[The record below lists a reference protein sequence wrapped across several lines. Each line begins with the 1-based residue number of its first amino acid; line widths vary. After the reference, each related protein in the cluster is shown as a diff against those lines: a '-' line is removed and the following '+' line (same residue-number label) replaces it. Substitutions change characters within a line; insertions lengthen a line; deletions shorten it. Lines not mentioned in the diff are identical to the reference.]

1 MRLFATTLVA
11 LVSSLAPASAQS
23 TIIAQSWGIQLP
35 TRFIDFGSF
44 TYSDGTV
51 ITTQYPGVTFSHA
64 AYFTA
69 AAPNNNVAGGFLG
82 NDYTATGPDTL
93 IIRFGWSLS
102 AVSFVYHQIGT
113 QGPSTFRAKYQ
124 GGVVELFTIQWNETQ
139 PNNFF
144 GFTECLVD
152 EVQIDFVGDFRIDQ
166 LAYNPELPGRCHWH
180 NGSGVNPGAFLCAT
194 DPIIGSTW
202 HGTIAN
208 TPNTVLSAIIYSPVG
223 LQVPPIPLFGGELVV
238 HPQGAYI
245 AFVGTTDHLL
255 PIPASS
261 FWVGTL
267 LAFQGLRLDL
277 VGGALT
283 FVPLNAQLLQIG
295 L

>member
-1 MRLFATTLVA
+1 
-11 LVSSLAPASAQS
+11 
-23 TIIAQSWGIQLP
+23 
-35 TRFIDFGSF
+35 
-44 TYSDGTV
+44 
-51 ITTQYPGVTFSHA
+51 
-64 AYFTA
+64 
-69 AAPNNNVAGGFLG
+69 
-82 NDYTATGPDTL
+82 
-93 IIRFGWSLS
+93 
-102 AVSFVYHQIGT
+102 
-113 QGPSTFRAKYQ
+113 
-124 GGVVELFTIQWNETQ
+124 VVELFTIQWNETQ